1 MAVIVVVAILAAAAV
16 GLAWR
21 RGDGTLRP
29 GTGERIRPAEAALPD
44 DAFGPVATLLFFT
57 SQQEVRSPAVRAL
70 LDDVAA
76 GMPGVRVAPVDLTTR
91 GDLAGRFAVT
101 ATPTT
106 FVLDSGG
113 LLRFRIK
120 GAARREDLLTAL
132 ASVAPS
138 G

>member
-1 MAVIVVVAILAAAAV
+1 MAVIVVVALLAATAV

-21 RGDGTLRP
+21 RGDGALRP
-29 GTGERIRPAEAALPD
+29 GTGERIRPAEARLPD
-44 DAFGPVATLLFFT
+44 DAFGPAATLVFFT

-70 LDDVAA
+70 LDEIAA
-76 GMPGVRVAPVDLTTR
+76 QSPGVRVAPVDLTVH

-113 LLRFRIK
+113 RLRFRIK
-120 GAARREDLLTAL
+120 GAARRDDLLAAL
-132 ASVAPS
+132 SSVTPPV
-138 G
+138 